1 MALPG
6 QGCTIILASSDWT
19 GIVGVG
25 VQRVLGIQCLGLN
38 LANAE
43 VFVHD
48 NAQIEDQIPSKE
60 LSRQGWAAGI
70 FLDTIILTPVIGHI
84 AGLVM
89 KLSGYSGLPKSSEAI
104 DTLQS
109 NSANYGYNILIPAF
123 SIPDFDLV
131 VNLIQ
136 DRSNAEKANSG
147 MISLTATLESRL
159 RTIDSLREKGLIT
172 EEEFKQKRSDI
183 IDKI

>member
-1 MALPG
+1 
-6 QGCTIILASSDWT
+6 
-19 GIVGVG
+19 
-25 VQRVLGIQCLGLN
+25 
-38 LANAE
+38 
-43 VFVHD
+43 
-48 NAQIEDQIPSKE
+48 
-60 LSRQGWAAGI
+60 
-70 FLDTIILTPVIGHI
+70 
-84 AGLVM
+84 
-89 KLSGYSGLPKSSEAI
+89 LPKSSEAI